1 MMRLPWDFWGAFFS
15 SRQTHSRPRT
25 IEIFVDLVWL
35 SPKAT
40 LLSSMAVTESR
51 RTKSPG
57 AQLAALEH

>member
-1 MMRLPWDFWGAFFS
+1 MKVYMDFGFAFFFL
-15 SRQTHSRPRT
+15 RQIHARPRT

-35 SPKAT
+35 SFKAT
-40 LLSSMAVTESR
+40 LQSSVAVTESR